1 MSIKFWKIMAQKHAL
16 CTISHKSSKNRFL
29 FSQKL
34 VAVCK
39 KGVFL
44 AKKSSRE
51 FDDFLSRTYLYRE
64 CTATATVIRLLS
76 YFLEQLRLYFC
87 AIFQLHEYIAD
98 GKVEYDL
105 LWLVLHL
112 HHYLNKLLLINIF
125 TLFTFNITS
134 TYSNET
140 LAQDLNF
147 MDIRSIHKI
156 TSQML
161 KKCSL
166 ESCKKRYYNERIATF
181 AGFGFPV

>member
-1 MSIKFWKIMAQKHAL
+1 MHLIKSWLLFTKKVSFLQKRVPVNL
-16 CTISHKSSKNRFL
+16 TI
-29 FSQKL
+29 FSLKRIFTEN
-34 VAVCK
+34 A
-39 KGVFL
+39 
-44 AKKSSRE
+44 R
-51 FDDFLSRTYLYRE
+51 
-64 CTATATVIRLLS
+64 ATATVLRLLS
-76 YFLEQLRLYFC
+76 YFLEQLRLYSCVF
-87 AIFQLHEYIAD
+87 FKLHEYIAD

-147 MDIRSIHKI
+147 MDVRSVHKI

-181 AGFGFPV
+181 AGFGFPVW

>member
-1 MSIKFWKIMAQKHAL
+1 MHLIKSWLLFTKKVSFLQKRVPVNL
-16 CTISHKSSKNRFL
+16 TI
-29 FSQKL
+29 FSLKRIFTEN
-34 VAVCK
+34 A
-39 KGVFL
+39 
-44 AKKSSRE
+44 R
-51 FDDFLSRTYLYRE
+51 
-64 CTATATVIRLLS
+64 ATATVLRLLS
-76 YFLEQLRLYFC
+76 YFLEQLRLYSCVF
-87 AIFQLHEYIAD
+87 FKLHEYIAD

-112 HHYLNKLLLINIF
+112 YHYLNKLLLINIF

-147 MDIRSIHKI
+147 MDVRSVHKI

-181 AGFGFPV
+181 AGFGFPVW

>member
-1 MSIKFWKIMAQKHAL
+1 M
-16 CTISHKSSKNRFL
+16 TI
-29 FSQKL
+29 
-34 VAVCK
+34 
-39 KGVFL
+39 
-44 AKKSSRE
+44 
-51 FDDFLSRTYLYRE
+51 
-64 CTATATVIRLLS
+64 
-76 YFLEQLRLYFC
+76 
-87 AIFQLHEYIAD
+87 
-98 GKVEYDL
+98 
-105 LWLVLHL
+105 LHL

-147 MDIRSIHKI
+147 MDIRSVHKI

>member
-1 MSIKFWKIMAQKHAL
+1 MSFLQKRVPVNL
-16 CTISHKSSKNRFL
+16 TIFCLKRIFTENAR
-29 FSQKL
+29 
-34 VAVCK
+34 
-39 KGVFL
+39 
-44 AKKSSRE
+44 
-51 FDDFLSRTYLYRE
+51 
-64 CTATATVIRLLS
+64 ATATVLRLLN

-87 AIFQLHEYIAD
+87 AFFQLHEYIAD

-112 HHYLNKLLLINIF
+112 YHYLNKLLLINIF

-147 MDIRSIHKI
+147 MDVRSVHKI

-166 ESCKKRYYNERIATF
+166 GELQETLLQWANSHFRRFWLSCLIRFCIIWNGRSDNILSSL
-181 AGFGFPV
+181 V